1 MIHEMNAD
9 TCEKHY
15 INEISSLVDA
25 EISGRRADE
34 IFRHLKSC
42 AKCRKRH
49 EMLVYLK
56 NGISNIEA
64 DKLNDEE
71 KISLSTM
78 AHSAIKTN
86 MQISKSA
93 WRNRLAI
100 TLASAAAF
108 VILIL
113 TATIMFRFLSSST
126 APALITAS
134 APTAAESDTIEEV
147 AKSAPV
153 QDTMEAAAPMGE
165 TAGEL
170 MAAETINFPI
180 FVNEENS
187 YNTSKF
193 KEAKN
198 IIETAE
204 KLYQKISSDGSI
216 SQQELMSKLKDSLAS
231 AQLNSDL
238 IPIIFNK
245 NIEEIANSNKD
256 EIVISESTRNL
267 LPFYAEKATYEG
279 NNSLIIAYFLKPQKD
294 LYYRYLLVPVANS
307 IDTGKIQDLTTIK
320 K

>member
-1 MIHEMNAD
+1 MNAN

-42 AKCRKRH
+42 AKCRKRY

-93 WRNRLAI
+93 WRNRLVI

-113 TATIMFRFLSSST
+113 TTTIMFRFLSTST
-126 APALITAS
+126 APTLITAS
-134 APTAAESDTIEEV
+134 APTAAESDTVEEV

-153 QDTMEAAAPMGE
+153 QDTMESAAPMGE

-231 AQLNSDL
+231 AQLNSD
-238 IPIIFNK
+238 
-245 NIEEIANSNKD
+245 IANSNKD